1 MRRFFV
7 FFETSRTKPNPPTT
21 NSVWRSTK
29 LPYPIFD
36 LIRSQR
42 STKPRC
48 TPPLLTLL
56 MYTSVRKCK
65 DRVGIDIDIRTI
77 YICGQ
82 SGVSYPSYTID
93 CEHERVPRSQYARVR
108 RGLFLPASELSG
120 VPRLSKTRPWP
131 AAHEAQQRSKMIT
144 RLSRDVL
151 SELPE
156 VDHKPFPGASAIPGS
171 LPRALRTKPCP
182 VSSFSSRYDNGA
194 IFCFQ
199 SWR

>member
-1 MRRFFV
+1 MTHAPLCLLPGRIAELWPGIRGCSLVLRFFFCSPGVWDCLRRFFV

-77 YICGQ
+77 LTFADRVGYHIHHIPLIASTNEYLARSMHE
-82 SGVSYPSYTID
+82 SGEGFS
-93 CEHERVPRSQYARVR
+93 
-108 RGLFLPASELSG
+108 
-120 VPRLSKTRPWP
+120 
-131 AAHEAQQRSKMIT
+131 
-144 RLSRDVL
+144 
-151 SELPE
+151 
-156 VDHKPFPGASAIPGS
+156 S
-171 LPRALRTKPCP
+171 LPLSSL
-182 VSSFSSRYDNGA
+182 VSQDSRKHGLGPRHTRHSSGQR
-194 IFCFQ
+194 
-199 SWR
+199 